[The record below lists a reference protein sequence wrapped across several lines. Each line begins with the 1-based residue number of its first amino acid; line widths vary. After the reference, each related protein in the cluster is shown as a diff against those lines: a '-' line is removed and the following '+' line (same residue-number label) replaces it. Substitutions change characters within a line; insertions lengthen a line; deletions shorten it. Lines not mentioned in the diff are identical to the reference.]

1 MFDVA
6 ITGSFNP
13 AHEGHI
19 YLIKKCLDL
28 GLVPIVLVGDNLNK
42 YYDVGGHERAEA
54 IRTLIRNMLAV
65 DVKCYYSC
73 TSNLG
78 LVARKLGCKS
88 LVRGVRD
95 VNDYVY
101 ETELAECNM
110 EYSSMPT
117 IFIPAMKEL
126 KDISS
131 SKIREI

>member
-28 GLVPIVLVGDNLNK
+28 GLDPIVLVGDNPNK
-42 YYDVGGHERAEA
+42 YYVVGGHERAEA
-54 IRTLIRNMLAV
+54 ISILIRNMLGV
-65 DVKCYYSC
+65 DIKCYYSY

-78 LVARKLGCKS
+78 LVAKKLGCKS

-101 ETELAECNM
+101 ETELADWNM

-117 IFIPAMKEL
+117 ILIPSTKEL

-131 SKIREI
+131 SSKSL